1 MVEGGP
7 RRQVML
13 RADEG
18 LGQSACLKSGP
29 DFQHP
34 QNDEKA
40 EATFAL

>member
-18 LGQSACLKSGP
+18 LGQSA
-29 DFQHP
+29 DFQHQ

-40 EATFAL
+40 ETTFAL